1 MKALMTIILIVVQ
14 ILPMKLLLSMKQG
27 SKHADKTKGERLSG
41 VDRNGWQAGEC
52 MEKDGG

>member
-41 VDRNGWQAGEC
+41 VDTNGWQVGEC